1 MQTLN
6 PSRSFL
12 CTASSPLS
20 SPRLHLLLFFR
31 SPFSSFS
38 SLSCRRTEFLREQN
52 SCDEE
57 SKSIKVSVWWDYEN
71 CAIPAGANVHRIGN
85 RIVSALRSSG
95 IRGPVTINA
104 FADMC
109 QISRATQEALVSTGI
124 CLTHAPHS
132 ELFVKP
138 PPIWMLMSIKPILI

>member
-31 SPFSSFS
+31 SPFS

-104 FADMC
+104 FGDMC